1 MANDVRLTPATR
13 KFAGATFRGRYP
25 RIIRQFIESEE
36 KEMNVEATDLENAYL
51 GLRQAVSNMGHKGL
65 VYVKRQDGEVHLIR
79 VG

>member
-1 MANDVRLTPATR
+1 MANEIRLTPATR
-13 KFAGATFRGRYP
+13 SFSECVPRGRYP
-25 RIIRQFIESEE
+25 RIIRQFLSSEE